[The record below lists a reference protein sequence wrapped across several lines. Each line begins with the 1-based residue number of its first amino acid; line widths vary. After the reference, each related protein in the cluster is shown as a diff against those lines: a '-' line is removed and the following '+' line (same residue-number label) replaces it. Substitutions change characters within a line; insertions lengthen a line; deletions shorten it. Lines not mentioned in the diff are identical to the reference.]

1 MSKYYYSAST
11 NSFYAAG
18 LYEDYVAAESW
29 PADAK
34 EVSDQV
40 FSTFSA
46 PSDNSMVRSCNADGE
61 PCWIERPALTQA
73 EEMAE
78 AEIKRNAYLSNAQE
92 IILNWQSELTL
103 GIISDEDKDSLIL
116 WLNYINKIQAMDIS
130 RAPDLIWPDEPAL
143 SK

>member
-1 MSKYYYSAST
+1 MSKYYYSATT

-18 LYEDYVAAESW
+18 LYEDYVTAESW
-29 PADAK
+29 PADAR

-46 PSDNSMVRSCNADGE
+46 PSVNGMVRSCNADGE
-61 PCWIERPALTQA
+61 PCWIEPPALTQA
-73 EEMAE
+73 EEVAE
-78 AEIKRNAYLSNAQE
+78 AEVKRNALLSHAQE

-116 WLNYINKIQAMDIS
+116 WLNYIKQIQALDTS
-130 RAPDLIWPDEPAL
+130 HAPDIIWPDVPAV
-143 SK
+143 SN